1 MKPWHTLGIFG
12 GSLFVLLNGSQA
24 FAQNNSEI
32 ATSKPPTDIYARKLE
47 APGSQQ
53 TPIKLT
59 SSQTGLPV
67 KVLYEWPNL
76 RGKFNLTLTLSKRA
90 ETSQGN
96 QDVILSKSTLFL
108 ENLGWETDAIIT
120 YPEGNSGLRIKAE
133 LRNQN
138 QDLILETAYPIPVLS
153 QDLRVLKLTPP
164 SGPNLGSFVIPD
176 FTGVETISGKISLP
190 PNSFLAAGS
199 ILHVQLLETT
209 LAGGLST
216 QLDTHDTRHAILQNG
231 EIQFSMR
238 RGLWDRPDEP
248 DLAFNAWITDAQSRK
263 SFVMRRPISY
273 TGPDTVYDLPL
284 DHLKQG
290 TETKRGRDLNL
301 AAFAQTLVLGEAEF
315 NPVNGVPDRA
325 QLNIKLKQDRGDYDQ
340 NPILTE
346 QTIIIS
352 RYTTRIPFR
361 LVTDSIYFDPYVPA
375 PILSVS
381 LTDNNGRVHYDSGEI
396 RAREGQ
402 NFVRLFPAN

>member
-120 YPEGNSGLRIKAE
+120 LS
-133 LRNQN
+133 
-138 QDLILETAYPIPVLS
+138 LIHI
-153 QDLRVLKLTPP
+153 
-164 SGPNLGSFVIPD
+164 
-176 FTGVETISGKISLP
+176 
-190 PNSFLAAGS
+190 
-199 ILHVQLLETT
+199 
-209 LAGGLST
+209 
-216 QLDTHDTRHAILQNG
+216 
-231 EIQFSMR
+231 
-238 RGLWDRPDEP
+238 
-248 DLAFNAWITDAQSRK
+248 
-263 SFVMRRPISY
+263 
-273 TGPDTVYDLPL
+273 
-284 DHLKQG
+284 
-290 TETKRGRDLNL
+290 
-301 AAFAQTLVLGEAEF
+301 
-315 NPVNGVPDRA
+315 
-325 QLNIKLKQDRGDYDQ
+325 
-340 NPILTE
+340 
-346 QTIIIS
+346 
-352 RYTTRIPFR
+352 
-361 LVTDSIYFDPYVPA
+361 
-375 PILSVS
+375 
-381 LTDNNGRVHYDSGEI
+381 
-396 RAREGQ
+396 
-402 NFVRLFPAN
+402 